1 MSFDPISAALDFGGK
16 IIDRIWPDATEKQKA
31 EASQMIAELA
41 HEENIFGKEVEDRQ
55 SAREREAQIAVAADA
70 PLINKVVTPILAIGV
85 VALTFLLFGAVVFQ
99 NEVVDASRK
108 DLAIYVLGALS
119 SICGMV
125 VSYYFGSSSGSTQ
138 KTDYMEKLL
147 KK

>member
-138 KTDYMEKLL
+138 KTDYMENLL